1 MMKKD
6 GNISLFDMM
15 QDPEAKALLM
25 GAGVNAVTGDNGE
38 ISYRLSLGGRELAL
52 SEEEWIALVGWR
64 ILMTHKNAF
73 LELAK

>member
-1 MMKKD
+1 MKKD
-6 GNISLFDMM
+6 GNVSLFELL
-15 QDPEAKALLM
+15 QDPEAKARLM
-25 GAGVNAVTGDNGE
+25 SAGGEVVTGSDGK
-38 ISYRLSLGGRELAL
+38 SGYRLSFDGEELIL